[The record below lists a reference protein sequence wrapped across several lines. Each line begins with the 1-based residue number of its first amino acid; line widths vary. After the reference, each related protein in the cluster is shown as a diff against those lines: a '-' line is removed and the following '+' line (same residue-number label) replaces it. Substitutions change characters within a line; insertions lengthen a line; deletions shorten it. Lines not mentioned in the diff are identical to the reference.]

1 MAFAPPFV
9 STPGDPGRDA
19 VQGRIARAATRRALQ
34 RNLERSLGAVDDG
47 DDAPGSEPRSSS
59 RPASGF
65 ARLQGSPGVAHSP
78 GRVIPVPVAAVA
90 SPSHRDLR
98 INRDR
103 SKGPAFDHLV
113 NQSQALMKRL
123 KFAHAHL
130 SKSFGPN
137 APYMAMAQRLKGATN
152 GLKGVAEALPYAE
165 ALLDSWDAAWGSQ
178 MHHLTRRCEGAE
190 LDCEKMRRQLERA
203 LAEAEAAQAET
214 EAYKVEMDAN
224 VDRIERAAQIAEE
237 CAELRERLRLTESS
251 RERERERLAG

>member
-34 RNLERSLGAVDDG
+34 RNLERSLGAADDG

-103 SKGPAFDHLV
+103 SKGPWA
-113 NQSQALMKRL
+113 
-123 KFAHAHL
+123 
-130 SKSFGPN
+130 
-137 APYMAMAQRLKGATN
+137 
-152 GLKGVAEALPYAE
+152 
-165 ALLDSWDAAWGSQ
+165 
-178 MHHLTRRCEGAE
+178 
-190 LDCEKMRRQLERA
+190 
-203 LAEAEAAQAET
+203 
-214 EAYKVEMDAN
+214 
-224 VDRIERAAQIAEE
+224 
-237 CAELRERLRLTESS
+237 
-251 RERERERLAG
+251 

>member
-65 ARLQGSPGVAHSP
+65 ARPQGSPGVAHSP

-113 NQSQALMKRL
+113 KLDECIGVLDGNDHQDP
-123 KFAHAHL
+123 FADQGECRAVTFQVSERVL
-130 SKSFGPN
+130 ARRGRVR
-137 APYMAMAQRLKGATN
+137 ARARARAT
-152 GLKGVAEALPYAE
+152 A
-165 ALLDSWDAAWGSQ
+165 
-178 MHHLTRRCEGAE
+178 
-190 LDCEKMRRQLERA
+190 
-203 LAEAEAAQAET
+203 
-214 EAYKVEMDAN
+214 
-224 VDRIERAAQIAEE
+224 
-237 CAELRERLRLTESS
+237 
-251 RERERERLAG
+251 

>member
-9 STPGDPGRDA
+9 STPGDPGRDS
-19 VQGRIARAATRRALQ
+19 VQGRIARAATRQALQ
-34 RNLERSLGAVDDG
+34 RNLERSLGAADDFYE
-47 DDAPGSEPRSSS
+47 DAPYSAPRSASHPTGS
-59 RPASGF
+59 RFAEPA
-65 ARLQGSPGVAHSP
+65 GSPAGMAHSP
-78 GRVIPVPVAAVA
+78 GRVIPVPVATVA
-90 SPSHRDLR
+90 SPSHRDVR
-98 INRDR
+98 VNRDR

-137 APYMAMAQRLKGATN
+137 APYMAMGQRLKGATS

-165 ALLDSWDAAWGSQ
+165 ALLDSWDSAWGSQ

-190 LDCEKMRRQLERA
+190 LDCEKMRRQLTRA

-214 EAYKVEMDAN
+214 EAYKQEMDAN
-224 VDRIERAAQIAEE
+224 VDSI
-237 CAELRERLRLTESS
+237 
-251 RERERERLAG
+251 

>member
-1 MAFAPPFV
+1 MALAPPFV

-98 INRDR
+98 GEDDPVAHSCILARW
-103 SKGPAFDHLV
+103 
-113 NQSQALMKRL
+113 QADD
-123 KFAHAHL
+123 
-130 SKSFGPN
+130 
-137 APYMAMAQRLKGATN
+137 
-152 GLKGVAEALPYAE
+152 V
-165 ALLDSWDAAWGSQ
+165 DAYDDTAGDEPEPEDE
-178 MHHLTRRCEGAE
+178 EGAGWGFGAGSLRE
-190 LDCEKMRRQLERA
+190 WASRSVA
-203 LAEAEAAQAET
+203 LAETAVRFALDGAGDASPPDASPPPATIVPHVATSAAPAT
-214 EAYKVEMDAN
+214 NPNSPNAAAYSDPGA
-224 VDRIERAAQIAEE
+224 
-237 CAELRERLRLTESS
+237 
-251 RERERERLAG
+251 